1 MLVLFQKG
9 GDCHRYVHSMQAY
22 ESGFMYEKAL
32 AQGIEVYIKIG

>member
-9 GDCHRYVHSMQAY
+9 GECHRYIHGMQEY

-32 AQGIEVYIKIG
+32 TQGIEACINIG